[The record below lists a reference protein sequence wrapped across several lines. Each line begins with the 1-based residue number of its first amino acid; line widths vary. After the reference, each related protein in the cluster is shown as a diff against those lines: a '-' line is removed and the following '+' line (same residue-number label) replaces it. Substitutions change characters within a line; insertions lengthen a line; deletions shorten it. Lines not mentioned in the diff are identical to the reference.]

1 MIIVIFV
8 MQLWP
13 GTNTW
18 LLQLAVMGQK
28 VSFLIRIGSWVVDGL
43 SCSCHFA
50 GPGIGGTPEE
60 NGSTQIPPQGQGMK
74 LESID

>member
-1 MIIVIFV
+1 MMIIVIFV

-28 VSFLIRIGSWVVDGL
+28 VSFLIRIGS
-43 SCSCHFA
+43 
-50 GPGIGGTPEE
+50 
-60 NGSTQIPPQGQGMK
+60 
-74 LESID
+74 